1 MPQLPSGL
9 HFAFNPGSL
18 NRLIKDATKGI
29 LVHKLMA
36 IETADDLFEY
46 IDIFY
51 FRPKSEQYKE
61 WEYTVWST
69 VPPQDLEAYP
79 SGFNLIS
86 IQSEFD
92 KWDKKDQRV
101 FLRFLNSRRTD
112 KYLNGILE
120 TIIKDQEAF
129 LKQPSTLP
137 GLLATWWKAGCHPL
151 QDEY

>member
-1 MPQLPSGL
+1 
-9 HFAFNPGSL
+9 
-18 NRLIKDATKGI
+18 
-29 LVHKLMA
+29 MA
-36 IETADDLFEY
+36 IETAEDLFEY

-51 FRPKSEQYKE
+51 FRPKSEHYKE
-61 WEYTVWST
+61 WEYAEWST
-69 VPPQDLEAYP
+69 IPPQDLEAYT

-92 KWDKKDQRV
+92 KWDKKDQRA

-120 TIIKDQEAF
+120 TIIKNKEAF
-129 LKQPSTLP
+129 IKKPSTLQ